1 MLKNEYWYLEAD
13 TQVDLKTFI
22 LLQLPNQIFV

>member
-1 MLKNEYWYLEAD
+1 MLKNEYLEVD